1 MSGGSDDGT
10 GALRLRAV
18 GRAIAI
24 AVVLCGVPP
33 AQSADRSLEYAVK
46 ATFLYKFAPF
56 VEWPPSAFEQQNGP
70 FVLCIVG
77 TDPFADPIEKAVAGQ
92 AIGAHPLVL
101 RHLAVADGKAGCH
114 LMFVAG
120 SQTQTV
126 AQALDVVRGSP
137 TLTVTDSG
145 AATPGIIQFVVIDDR
160 VKFDIDTAAA
170 AANHLT
176 ISSKLLAL
184 AHGVTGGDRR

>member
-1 MSGGSDDGT
+1 
-10 GALRLRAV
+10 LQLRAA

-24 AVVLCGVPP
+24 AALLLCALPGN
-33 AQSADRSLEYAVK
+33 AADRSLEYAVK

-56 VEWPPSAFEQQNGP
+56 VEWPSSAFEQSNAP

-77 TDPFADPIEKAVAGQ
+77 NDPFADSVEKTIASQRVGDH
-92 AIGAHPLVL
+92 AIIL
-101 RHLAVADGKAGCH
+101 RRLAVADPKAGCH
-114 LMFVAG
+114 LLFAAG
-120 SQTQTV
+120 SPAQTV
-126 AQALDVVRGSP
+126 AEELDTVRGAP

-145 AATPGIIQFVVIDDR
+145 DPTPGIIQFVVIDGR
-160 VKFDIDTAAA
+160 VNFDIDAAAA

-184 AHGVTGGDRR
+184 AHSVTQGARR

>member
-1 MSGGSDDGT
+1 MQ
-10 GALRLRAV
+10 LRAA

-24 AVVLCGVPP
+24 AALLLCALPGT
-33 AQSADRSLEYAVK
+33 AADRSLEYAVK

-56 VEWPPSAFEQQNGP
+56 VEWPSSAFEQSNAP

-77 TDPFADPIEKAVAGQ
+77 NDPFADSVEKTIASQRVGDHPI
-92 AIGAHPLVL
+92 IL
-101 RHLAVADGKAGCH
+101 RRLAVADPKAGCH
-114 LMFVAG
+114 LLFAAG
-120 SQTQTV
+120 SPAQTV
-126 AQALDVVRGSP
+126 AEELDTVRGAP

-145 AATPGIIQFVVIDDR
+145 DPTPGIIQFVVIDGR
-160 VKFDIDTAAA
+160 VNFDIDAAAA

-184 AHGVTGGDRR
+184 AHSVTQGARR